1 MRGSRKFC
9 QSYKSRKFCH
19 QYTKGAD
26 QTSQMCR
33 PVCAFVVSMQLSHF
47 SRDSFNDYANVIWII
62 NKYGFFQKK
71 AGGCLSLSLYMYS
84 CTPVASILNFSR

>member
-47 SRDSFNDYANVIWII
+47 SRDSFNDFDNQQVWF
-62 NKYGFFQKK
+62 FFQKK

-84 CTPVASILNFSR
+84 CTPVASILKSSR